1 MPFTVGGEEVA
12 TGAADPTTMF
22 VAVGAI
28 FRGLVFIATIAYG
41 IYLTMSK

>member
-28 FRGLVFIATIAYG
+28 LGVGFIATIAYG